1 MKERVKKET
10 QRDSKTRG
18 KGKESHNKPIGCCAS
33 RAYAQGT
40 EEEGEVFH
48 WGNIL
53 LKNVLCYSEEYR
65 HCSLIASFPRL

>member
-33 RAYAQGT
+33 GAYAPGPDD
-40 EEEGEVFH
+40 EEKGERKQR
-48 WGNIL
+48 N
-53 LKNVLCYSEEYR
+53 KC
-65 HCSLIASFPRL
+65 A